1 MPEISDSSPL
11 KWPMALLF
19 DMDLTLIRSRH
30 FWRAAEQ
37 TLLEHLGLNP
47 QMDVHHCYN
56 GMHAIDAGKA
66 MHKLLQ
72 PALSADECVRVFRE
86 ALIKQFQTQPIEA
99 MPGAVA
105 LVQRYAGKLP
115 MAIASGSPAEGIH
128 AAARTLGIIEHLDV
142 AISGEAVTHGKP
154 APDVFLEAARLLG
167 MAPKDCVVFEDSVT
181 GATAA
186 VRAGIPCIVAPDE
199 PIEHFGD
206 LPVHFVTSLDA
217 VDDVLL
223 AKVHAASMR

>member
-1 MPEISDSSPL
+1 MTQISDSSPA
-11 KWPMALLF
+11 KWPLALLF
-19 DMDLTLIRSRH
+19 DLDLTLIRSRH
-30 FWRAAEQ
+30 FWRASEQ
-37 TLLEHLGLNP
+37 ALLKHLGLDP

-66 MHKLLQ
+66 MHELLK
-72 PALSADECVRVFRE
+72 PDVSVDECVRVFRE
-86 ALIKQFQTQPIEA
+86 SLIEQFQTQPIQA

-105 LVQRYAGKLP
+105 LVQRYAGILP
-115 MAIASGSPAEGIH
+115 MAIASGSPAQGIH
-128 AAARTLGIIEHLDV
+128 AAAKSLGIVEHLDV

-167 MAPKDCVVFEDSVT
+167 MNPKDCVVFEDSVT

-199 PIEHFGD
+199 PIEHFGE
-206 LPVHFVTSLDA
+206 LPVHFVASLDA
-217 VDDVLL
+217 VDDALL
-223 AKVHAASMR
+223 AKVYESSMK

>member
-86 ALIKQFQTQPIEA
+86 ALIKQFQTQP
-99 MPGAVA
+99 PGDGTSLGGVPIPSSPNDSV
-105 LVQRYAGKLP
+105 LCRYWSSEVLFDLLPNTYSQVRYGEVQPVNSRVILSAAKYAEL
-115 MAIASGSPAEGIH
+115 
-128 AAARTLGIIEHLDV
+128 R
-142 AISGEAVTHGKP
+142 
-154 APDVFLEAARLLG
+154 LG
-167 MAPKDCVVFEDSVT
+167 M
-181 GATAA
+181 
-186 VRAGIPCIVAPDE
+186 
-199 PIEHFGD
+199 
-206 LPVHFVTSLDA
+206 
-217 VDDVLL
+217 
-223 AKVHAASMR
+223 

>member
-86 ALIKQFQTQPIEA
+86 FST
-99 MPGAVA
+99 
-105 LVQRYAGKLP
+105 
-115 MAIASGSPAEGIH
+115 S
-128 AAARTLGIIEHLDV
+128 AR
-142 AISGEAVTHGKP
+142 
-154 APDVFLEAARLLG
+154 
-167 MAPKDCVVFEDSVT
+167 
-181 GATAA
+181 
-186 VRAGIPCIVAPDE
+186 
-199 PIEHFGD
+199 
-206 LPVHFVTSLDA
+206 
-217 VDDVLL
+217 
-223 AKVHAASMR
+223 

>member
-72 PALSADECVRVFRE
+72 PALSADECVRVFRQ

-115 MAIASGSPAEGIH
+115 MAIASGSHDPHKYQQSQLADQRFGRSLPIQQP
-128 AAARTLGIIEHLDV
+128 T
-142 AISGEAVTHGKP
+142 
-154 APDVFLEAARLLG
+154 
-167 MAPKDCVVFEDSVT
+167 
-181 GATAA
+181 
-186 VRAGIPCIVAPDE
+186 E
-199 PIEHFGD
+199 P
-206 LPVHFVTSLDA
+206 S
-217 VDDVLL
+217 
-223 AKVHAASMR
+223 